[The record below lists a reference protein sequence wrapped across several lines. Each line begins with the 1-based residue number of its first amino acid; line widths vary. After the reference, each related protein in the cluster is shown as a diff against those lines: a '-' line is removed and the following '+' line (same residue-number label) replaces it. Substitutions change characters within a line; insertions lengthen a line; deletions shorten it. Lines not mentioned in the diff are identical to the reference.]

1 MKLFT
6 INQLKYAA
14 SLVLITIAFR
24 YALSSQL
31 EASQFTLVWVL
42 AAAYAILIYAVA
54 WIFGKKDYESLPLYD
69 VGFRFHLTTYVLCNL
84 IAEIWFYFG
93 LQSKHENIRIIHI
106 TAIAWG
112 VGLLIHFLIFL
123 FTRKDAIKGIE
134 KSEIFE

>member
-6 INQLKYAA
+6 VNQLKFAA
-14 SLVLITIAFR
+14 CLFLLTVAFR
-24 YALSSQL
+24 YELSNLL
-31 EASQFTLVWVL
+31 ETSQFNWVWVL
-42 AAAYAILIYAVA
+42 AAAYAILIFAVA

-84 IAEIWFYFG
+84 IAEIWFYLG

-112 VGLLIHFLIFL
+112 FGLLIHFLIFL